1 MAVFGFVVFMVIMIM
16 FSCAYIPMMIL
27 FLGVGVAKTDDAV
40 ASIVMTIAL
49 FVGWFIVVKASP
61 FSIIIGG

>member
-16 FSCAYIPMMIL
+16 FSLIYIPMMIL
-27 FLGVGVAKTDDAV
+27 FLGVGVAKTDEV
-40 ASIVMTIAL
+40 VVSIGMTIAL
-49 FVGWFIVVKASP
+49 FVGWFIVVKTSP

>member
-16 FSCAYIPMMIL
+16 FSLTYIPMMIL
-27 FLGVGVAKTDDAV
+27 FLGVGVAKTDDAI

-61 FSIIIGG
+61 FSIIIG